1 MKNAAEHFNQIMGK
15 CTKLYYGDLSVAII
29 DQIKLEMKY

>member
-1 MKNAAEHFNQIMGK
+1 MYDQWSCENALNFISMVH
-15 CTKLYYGDLSVAII
+15 LGDLIVAII